1 VVDFHG
7 YGYTFHI
14 NVEGII
20 VELITINKS
29 KRKPRQ
35 TVVYLDGSTGRSVK
49 LTKHRFIFKYAH
61 PTDDSYLPFLADN

>member
-1 VVDFHG
+1 M
-7 YGYTFHI
+7 
-14 NVEGII
+14 